1 MHSPVRTVEGKT
13 AVLSETSLHACE
25 NGGFVHFFV
34 FFSLLVYLSGASKR
48 KKMTAGFTWG
58 PGAV

>member
-13 AVLSETSLHACE
+13 AVLSETSLYACE

-48 KKMTAGFTWG
+48 KK
-58 PGAV
+58 